1 MDAQSSRIPTKQE
14 ILLAE
19 EYHPFQPAATQSS
32 TTKDHEPYQQN
43 SPTTPPQNQKQK
55 ARKNNTGLLS

>member
-1 MDAQSSRIPTKQE
+1 MDAQSSRIPTRQE
-14 ILLAE
+14 ILLTE

-43 SPTTPPQNQKQK
+43 SPTTLPQKQK
-55 ARKNNTGLLS
+55 EKSP